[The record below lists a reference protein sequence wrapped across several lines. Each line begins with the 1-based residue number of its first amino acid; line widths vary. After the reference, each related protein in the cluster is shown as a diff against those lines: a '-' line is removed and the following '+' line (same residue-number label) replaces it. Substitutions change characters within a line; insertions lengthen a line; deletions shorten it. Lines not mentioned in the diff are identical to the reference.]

1 MERGRRGERR
11 AVWIVLAPVLVLPL
25 AGCGDD
31 EPSSADAR
39 HSSAAS
45 TPPPSASSSAS
56 ASPSKSAG
64 ATPAPV
70 KAKDGKRLAACS
82 DARCEVEVKA
92 GETIRFTGRAARKA
106 GFEDLKVK
114 SVRPDK
120 IVYMMASGATTFTQP
135 GPDDSVNVNGISL
148 TFVRAKAGRATIRIG
163 KPVPGA
169 TQLRVGGGG
178 MSVTTPGG

>member
-1 MERGRRGERR
+1 M
-11 AVWIVLAPVLVLPL
+11 LAPVLVLPL

-31 EPSSADAR
+31 EPSSGAG

-45 TPPPSASSSAS
+45 TPPPSAPSSAS
-56 ASPSKSAG
+56 APPSKS

-82 DARCEVEVKA
+82 DARCEVQVKA

-120 IVYMMASGATTFTQP
+120 LVYTMASGAATFTQP
-135 GPDDSVNVNGISL
+135 GPPDSVNVNGISL
-148 TFVRAKAGRATIRIG
+148 TFVRAEAGRATIRIG